1 MRTDSTGSAA
11 NLRRWAAGIVGLAAL
26 VGMIGSA
33 LAQAP
38 AAQRPMTLIIPF
50 PPGSSSDQ
58 LGRVTATNISNA
70 LGRPVIVD
78 NKPGAGGYIG
88 AEAAARAPGD
98 GSVLVLTEYGT
109 LFTSIFTKDQAVVT
123 YRALKP
129 VAGVGKA
136 PFLFVSPATLP
147 AKNVKEFV
155 ALIKA
160 SPNKYNL
167 AVTNGAGSHLQAI
180 RFLKEQGADMVTI
193 PYNDGV
199 GPVTSLLAGDNH
211 LYLGSYAL
219 SKAHIDTKR
228 LVALGFAGSERYS
241 LAPDIPTFNEQ
252 GINFET
258 EIFFAVLVPASAPA
272 DLLNSLNK
280 TITAAM
286 NNDNTKALLK
296 KIGYDPAGG
305 TPAELAARLEKQA
318 KELVGT
324 AAAVGIK
331 PQ

>member
-1 MRTDSTGSAA
+1 MKTSSAA
-11 NLRRWAAGIVGLAAL
+11 IRAALAAATWAL
-26 VGMIGSA
+26 ATGTLLAPAGSA

-38 AAQRPMTLIIPF
+38 SAQRPMTLIIPF

-58 LGRVTATNISNA
+58 LGRVTATNISTA

-129 VAGVGKA
+129 VVGVGKA

-147 AKNVKEFV
+147 AKNVKEFI

-199 GPVTSLLAGDNH
+199 GPVTSLIAGDNH

-219 SKAHIDTKR
+219 SKAHIDSKR
-228 LVALGFAGSERYS
+228 LVALGFAGGERYS

-252 GINFET
+252 DIAFET
-258 EIFFAVLVPASAPA
+258 EIFFGVLAPGTMPA
-272 DLLNSLNK
+272 DLVAQLNK
-280 TITAAM
+280 AITAAM

-305 TPAELAARLEKQA
+305 SPAELSARLERQA
-318 KELVGT
+318 KELTGT